1 MITMEFICTA
11 ILFVLFV
18 CLTIVGFCETV
29 EEFKKERKEKK

>member
-1 MITMEFICTA
+1 MITMEFVCVT

-18 CLTIVGFCETV
+18 CLAIVGFCETV